1 MPRTDERTEVRRRL
15 GGLSEPSGAAPE
27 FSPDSAHPPRW
38 DAESLD
44 PPSPAPVSAGCR
56 ADGFEHD
63 AADGDPEPPHESSTP
78 AWLSEPCGSVSLW
91 HERLVP
97 ERFRGTR
104 WDPGPRGVLILAAVA
119 ALVVV
124 LTALM
129 SFQERPVT
137 QAVPPIAV
145 AGESAGA
152 EPESGSGEGAANPA
166 PGAGSKGAAPS
177 SAAPSSAAPNG
188 VVPSAAAPRSAVPY
202 GAAPGSA
209 APAVPP
215 NSPGAVS
222 IPEASAGDR
231 GPAGTVPTD
240 INGHPASSGE
250 LVVSVVGL
258 VEHGGLRRFPSG
270 ARIADAIRA
279 AAPRPE
285 ADLSG
290 LNLAQHLCDGDQLII
305 GRNGP
310 RPGQQQVGSTVVNS
324 AGPAPATVAASGS
337 PRPSGPAPKVN
348 LNTATETQLDTL
360 PGVGPVTARAILT
373 WRTTHGRFTS
383 VDQLA
388 EIEGIGPS
396 RLARLRAAVTI

>member
-1 MPRTDERTEVRRRL
+1 MPRTDERTQVRRRL

-44 PPSPAPVSAGCR
+44 PPSPQPASTGCR

-63 AADGDPEPPHESSTP
+63 AADSEPEPPAGSSTP
-78 AWLSEPCGSVSLW
+78 AWLTEPCGSVSLW

-152 EPESGSGEGAANPA
+152 EPEPTSGEAVANPVL
-166 PGAGSKGAAPS
+166 GAAPKS
-177 SAAPSSAAPNG
+177 SAPNSPAPSSVAPTG
-188 VVPSAAAPRSAVPY
+188 R
-202 GAAPGSA
+202 
-209 APAVPP
+209 P
-215 NSPGAVS
+215 NSPGAAP
-222 IPEASAGDR
+222 IPEASAGTK
-231 GPAGTVPTD
+231 GPSSASPTD
-240 INGHPASSGE
+240 SNGHSASSGE
-250 LVVSVVGL
+250 LIVSVVGL

-290 LNLAQHLCDGDQLII
+290 LNLAQQLCDGDQLII

-310 RPGQQQVGSTVVNS
+310 RPSPQQVGSTVVNS
-324 AGPAPATVAASGS
+324 VGTSPATDAAPGS

-348 LNTATETQLDTL
+348 LNTATENQLDTL
-360 PGVGPVTARAILT
+360 PGVGPITARAILT

-383 VDQLA
+383 IDQLA

-396 RLARLRAAVTI
+396 RLARLRAVVTI